1 MSNTFTLVMGVISRH
16 KTLSAF
22 GVKIPEMDEI
32 KAALSFT
39 KLPTKT
45 DSFNDGRPLSGQR
58 YLL

>member
-1 MSNTFTLVMGVISRH
+1 MGVISRH

-32 KAALSFT
+32 MAALSFT